1 MNTTTSRPRFL
12 IRTTVVL
19 VGMAILC
26 VVLYAGYER
35 FGRPVL
41 VLDFTRSIAHEQVH
55 PMEEDRDSI
64 GRPRLVDLRFPAG
77 WSYTTDNAEHVT
89 IQRNHILESD
99 LISYVQIEFP
109 RMPLDDAVAEV
120 RHVRD
125 HWRITDSELELWY
138 EEKQRI
144 GPKWNSDLPPEPR
157 LESGGG
163 RQIEGTD
170 LSGKRLSVG
179 YWITEAPGLEPA
191 YRPYVE
197 FQWMPPE

>member
-1 MNTTTSRPRFL
+1 MNTITPRPKLL
-12 IRTTVVL
+12 IRATVIL

-26 VVLYAGYER
+26 VALYAGYER

-41 VLDFTRSIAHEQVH
+41 VLDFTQSIAHEQVH

-77 WSYTTDNAEHVT
+77 WSYTTEHAEDVT
-89 IQRNHILESD
+89 IQRNHIIESE
-99 LISYVQIEFP
+99 LISYVQIDYP
-109 RMPLDDAVAEV
+109 PMSLDDAVAQA
-120 RHVRD
+120 RRFRD

-157 LESGGG
+157 WESSGG
-163 RQIEGTD
+163 RWIEGTD
-170 LSGKRLSVG
+170 LSGKRLLVG
-179 YWITEAPGLEPA
+179 YWISEAPGVDPPYQL
-191 YRPYVE
+191 YVE
-197 FQWMPPE
+197 FQWVPPE